1 MNFNENPAMQFNNEE
16 EVVGFNK
23 TFLDFI
29 KKRHLKE
36 DGDILKNDL
45 RNVDPLDITPEG
57 RKLFTKIVTDFYYE
71 DFMDLKENSLKF
83 DETEVLELVEGVKRL
98 RETNMEEGKSE
109 SVEHLGA
116 FLNGYLT
123 TITSRIQMNNR
134 LKK

>member
-98 RETNMEEGKSE
+98 RETNMEERKSE